1 MSLSEQLERLER
13 AERRSLLQ
21 RLVGC
26 LSEQNLS
33 KGGNM
38 DIKVDGDKLTIT
50 ATISSGVPSST
61 GKSLVVATT
70 NGFVGV
76 DGSDIKVSLNVIK
89 PRKS

>member
-1 MSLSEQLERLER
+1 MDIKR
-13 AERRSLLQ
+13 
-21 RLVGC
+21 
-26 LSEQNLS
+26 

-38 DIKVDGDKLTIT
+38 EIKLTGNTLTIT
-50 ATISSGVPSST
+50 ATISSGVPSSS

-89 PRKS
+89 PRTGG

>member
-1 MSLSEQLERLER
+1 
-13 AERRSLLQ
+13 
-21 RLVGC
+21 
-26 LSEQNLS
+26 
-33 KGGNM
+33 M
-38 DIKVDGDKLTIT
+38 DIKVIGDKLTIT

-89 PRKS
+89 PRKSSPNE